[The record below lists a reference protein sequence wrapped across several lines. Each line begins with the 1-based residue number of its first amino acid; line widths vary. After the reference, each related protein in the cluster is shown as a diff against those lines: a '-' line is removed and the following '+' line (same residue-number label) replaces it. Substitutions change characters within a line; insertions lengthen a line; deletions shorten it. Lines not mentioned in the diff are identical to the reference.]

1 MPMPSRTPLSPLWTP
16 ISESSPGVKVAIKC
30 SLSFPKLDEHHFCD
44 ILKYIDC
51 IGVYIYW
58 LMSSINLDDIW
69 YPAYQLTSSHQSYL
83 WFQAE
88 SMSKFSLFISVALL
102 LASFSAYVFGETD
115 PYAWNGISKN
125 RRYLT
130 NSDFEVVH
138 IPKFRAAERKDR
150 GRSKYGGRRLRC
162 SIINFC
168 IF

>member
-1 MPMPSRTPLSPLWTP
+1 
-16 ISESSPGVKVAIKC
+16 
-30 SLSFPKLDEHHFCD
+30 
-44 ILKYIDC
+44 
-51 IGVYIYW
+51 
-58 LMSSINLDDIW
+58 
-69 YPAYQLTSSHQSYL
+69 
-83 WFQAE
+83 
-88 SMSKFSLFISVALL
+88 MSKFSLFISVALL

-162 SIINFC
+162 SIINLLYFLGARAKSARWFPIPAYSQVQAQYQVKYLTC
-168 IF
+168 IPTSAIANNTTAFRVTVGNNLLHPTASPTTAFGIQFLCLASPLRN